1 MTTFTLTTRLAPE
14 ACLCRLREAISPV
27 PVFLWR
33 MPKEETFY
41 GTVQGGRFRVWAIRP
56 DDPRTNSFMPILY
69 GAVSL

>member
-1 MTTFTLTTRLAPE
+1 M
-14 ACLCRLREAISPV
+14 